1 MIRMGGSHV
10 EPHWTLTSAPRT
22 RHQPTSRAST
32 GGREG
37 VGAQCVSGGAG
48 GGERRQ
54 CLHCASCVHPFPP
67 QKHQP
72 PSPPGRRCCW
82 SCAGRWRW
90 GPQCPPG
97 ARGAGAASPPQAVST
112 AQQRQ
117 PAWRGA
123 CRAPVCVRVCVWGGV
138 GWGASCSC
146 CACRGQGCRRWAG
159 SHTFRPCPPPP
170 PAWQHAR
177 WGACLAVAHGDGPPP
192 KWRQQSKG
200 LGAQRQLDA
209 TTSLRRAS
217 RAAGAGACDG
227 DERRGGRRRAAVA
240 KALKVVAGGVHT
252 CARSERWQRSHIQ
265 TRGECG
271 CDCAR
276 ARPPSAP
283 PPPPPSSPARCC
295 CRTAPPGTRRSRPWG
310 GQQAGGRP
318 ARLPQRSR

>member
-159 SHTFRPCPPPP
+159 SHTFRPWPPPP
-170 PAWQHAR
+170 PRVAACALGRVPGGSAR
-177 WGACLAVAHGDGPPP
+177 GWSPPQVAP
-192 KWRQQSKG
+192 
-200 LGAQRQLDA
+200 AEQRP
-209 TTSLRRAS
+209 
-217 RAAGAGACDG
+217 
-227 DERRGGRRRAAVA
+227 GG
-240 KALKVVAGGVHT
+240 
-252 CARSERWQRSHIQ
+252 
-265 TRGECG
+265 
-271 CDCAR
+271 
-276 ARPPSAP
+276 SAP
-283 PPPPPSSPARCC
+283 AGCYHLLASCLQSSRGRC
-295 CRTAPPGTRRSRPWG
+295 
-310 GQQAGGRP
+310 
-318 ARLPQRSR
+318 L